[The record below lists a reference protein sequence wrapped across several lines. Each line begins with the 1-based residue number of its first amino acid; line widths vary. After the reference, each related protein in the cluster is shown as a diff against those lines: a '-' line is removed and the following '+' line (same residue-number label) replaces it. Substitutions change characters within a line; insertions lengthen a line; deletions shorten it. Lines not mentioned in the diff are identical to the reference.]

1 MGLKWS
7 ICPEQNV
14 FVKNHFYYF
23 YLPIDPFYRAKFK
36 KILTSD
42 PEFWQCTFFGPKMV
56 HLPQFFF
63 GNYCYH
69 SRLPVSTFHC
79 AKFKKSSSSKSRVM
93 RMCNFW
99 VQNDPF
105 TQMRIV
111 SENLFAS
118 LVSLFMP
125 IYMPKIKVRY

>member
-1 MGLKWS
+1 MFLLKTIFTTFIFLLILFIVQNFKKFLLQIQNFDNALFLDPKWS
-7 ICPEQNV
+7 ICPN
-14 FVKNHFYYF
+14 
-23 YLPIDPFYRAKFK
+23 
-36 KILTSD
+36 
-42 PEFWQCTFFGPKMV
+42 FF
-56 HLPQFFF
+56 LE
-63 GNYCYH
+63 NYCYH
-69 SRLPVSTFHC
+69 SRLPVSTFRC